1 MKRDKRL
8 TERTKNGEWRLR
20 RMDSKQLPRS
30 LEGADYLAVKEA
42 INRLA
47 EYEESGLSPLETE
60 AVMRSRVAEAHHINQ
75 VQTMLREAWWELRE
89 IRGMLIKGQD
99 VKREM
104 ARINVWDAMFEDW
117 KSRKSCQQSNK
128 VTVTPVVDIT
138 MPPGTTWSCANIA
151 EDIKNELE
159 QEYAA
164 EGPGERILKR
174 NLQQ

>member
-20 RMDSKQLPRS
+20 RMDSEQLPTS
-30 LEGADYLAVKEA
+30 LERADWMAVREA

-47 EYEESGLSPLETE
+47 EYEESGLSPLEIE
-60 AVMRSRVAEAHHINQ
+60 AVMRSRAEEAHLINQ
-75 VQTMLREAWWELRE
+75 VQSMLREAWWGLRE
-89 IRGMLIKGQD
+89 IREMMLKGQD
-99 VKREM
+99 VEREM
-104 ARINVWDAMFEDW
+104 ARINMWDAMFEDW
-117 KSRKSCQQSNK
+117 KNRKLCKSSNK

-138 MPPGTTWSCANIA
+138 MPPGTTWNCANIA
-151 EDIKNELE
+151 ENIRNELE

-164 EGPGERILKR
+164 EGPGERVLKR

>member
-1 MKRDKRL
+1 MKRAKRL

-20 RMDSKQLPRS
+20 RMDSEQLPTS
-30 LEGADYLAVKEA
+30 LEGADWMAVREA

-47 EYEESGLSPLETE
+47 EYEESGLSPLEIE
-60 AVMRSRVAEAHHINQ
+60 AVMRSRAEAAHLINQ
-75 VQTMLREAWWELRE
+75 VQSMLREAWWELRE
-89 IRGMLIKGQD
+89 IRGMLLKGQD
-99 VKREM
+99 VAREM
-104 ARINVWDAMFEDW
+104 ARINVCDQMFEEW
-117 KSRKSCQQSNK
+117 KSRKSCQPSNK

-138 MPPGTTWSCANIA
+138 MPPGTTWNCANIVD
-151 EDIKNELE
+151 DIRNELE